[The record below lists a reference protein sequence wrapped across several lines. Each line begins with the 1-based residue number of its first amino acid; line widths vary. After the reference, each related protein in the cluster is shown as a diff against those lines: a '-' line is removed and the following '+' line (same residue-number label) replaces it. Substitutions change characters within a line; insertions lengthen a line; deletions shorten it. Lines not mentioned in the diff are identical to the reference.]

1 MIMSCFVGNGSS
13 LGSRGMVTGLLCVD
27 GGGRRAAAH
36 GKRKGNGNQ
45 GLAVIELRNKRRS
58 YGLINANVS
67 RTEEP
72 PRNEFTT

>member
-27 GGGRRAAAH
+27 GGRRRAAAH

-45 GLAVIELRNKRRS
+45 GLVVIEKQKAELW
-58 YGLINANVS
+58 LINANVS
-67 RTEEP
+67 RTDEP